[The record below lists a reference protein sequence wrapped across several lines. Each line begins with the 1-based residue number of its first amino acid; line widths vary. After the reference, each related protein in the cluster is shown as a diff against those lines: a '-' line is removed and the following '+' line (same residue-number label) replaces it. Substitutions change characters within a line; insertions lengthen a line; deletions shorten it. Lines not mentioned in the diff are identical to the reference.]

1 MPVGVRR
8 GDPGAAREIAQQR
21 VARVLLDLVLDPGTM
36 QPLQAPREL
45 LLQPFILCSAELF
58 PNQRDAFLQLVVIF
72 QRQSY
77 Q

>member
-1 MPVGVRR
+1 M
-8 GDPGAAREIAQQR
+8 DPQVCIHACALLYK
-21 VARVLLDLVLDPGTM
+21 LLDLVLDPGTM

-45 LLQPFILCSAELF
+45 FLQPFILCSAELF

>member
-1 MPVGVRR
+1 M
-8 GDPGAAREIAQQR
+8 DPQVCIHACALLYK
-21 VARVLLDLVLDPGTM
+21 LLDLVLDPGTM

-58 PNQRDAFLQLVVIF
+58 PNQRDAFLRLVIIF
-72 QRQSY
+72 QHQSY